1 MGRAAGRWISVEGE
15 VGEDGIGRRWSWVVS
30 GVARR
35 IVAAAG
41 CPGWWWWVK
50 VVVVPA
56 TSTAAAAGK
65 WRGRGGV
72 VATPTGS
79 GIGRRR
85 RRRRRRVAGVVA
97 GGTHGAGDAD
107 GWWKVVALERSWRE
121 SCREEGEGEEEEKG

>member
-1 MGRAAGRWISVEGE
+1 MGSSRLGRAAGRWTSVEG
-15 VGEDGIGRRWSWVVS
+15 VVREDGIGRRWSWVVS

-41 CPGWWWWVK
+41 CAGWWWWVE

-56 TSTAAAAGK
+56 TSTAAAAEK

-72 VATPTGS
+72 VVTATGS

-85 RRRRRRVAGVVA
+85 RRGRRRVAGVVA

-107 GWWKVVALERSWRE
+107 GGWKVVASKRS
-121 SCREEGEGEEEEKG
+121 